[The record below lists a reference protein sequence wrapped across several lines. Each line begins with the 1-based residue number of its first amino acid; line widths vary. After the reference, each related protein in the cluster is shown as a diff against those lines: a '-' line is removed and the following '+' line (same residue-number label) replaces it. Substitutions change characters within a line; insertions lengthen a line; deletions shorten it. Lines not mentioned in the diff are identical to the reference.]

1 MVRWRQVNFVGHAAV
16 AWQKRPEPGFVLGA
30 MLPDFASMSRARVRA
45 VRAGAVAD
53 GVDHHHEVDVRFHRS
68 AAFRR
73 LCAEA
78 HDRLAAR
85 GVRRGGAR
93 GAAHVGVEL
102 LLDGALVS
110 DAAVRE
116 AYVAALAA
124 PDAAIQWRTADCA
137 ARWASLRD
145 RLAAHGVP
153 DEYTDPAV
161 VADRVV
167 AILRRRPL
175 LALNPREAD
184 EVARWLAAA
193 QPHVLDAAPHLLRD
207 AGTELSF

>member
-1 MVRWRQVNFVGHAAV
+1 MVRWRTVNFVGHAAV
-16 AWQKRPEPGFVLGA
+16 AWRARPEPGFVLGA

-68 AAFRR
+68 GAFRR
-73 LCAEA
+73 LCADA

-102 LLDGALVS
+102 LLDGALVG

-116 AYVAALAA
+116 AYVAALEA
-124 PDAAIQWRTADCA
+124 PDAAIEWRTDDCA

-153 DEYTDPAV
+153 DEYADPAV
-161 VADRVV
+161 VADRVI

-175 LALNPREAD
+175 LALNTREAA
-184 EVARWLAAA
+184 EVSRWLTDAQRHVWEAAG
-193 QPHVLDAAPHLLRD
+193 QLIRDAA
-207 AGTELSF
+207 G